1 MNTFGS
7 FQCECPL
14 GYYLNEDTRICEGSC
29 TVLGVCGTSVC
40 MHVYVCA
47 TESWFCSGPSLCAV
61 GVVGRVSSPFSSTFA
76 VLFTNPGP
84 FLSPSPVPMPA
95 CTCPVPGLSIPS
107 AKPILHPT
115 SGLCLTCAQYFNLL
129 SPLVRQI
136 LMSALLTL
144 GSAAPGPATTPSA
157 TTPVCA
163 PLSTCKS
170 TEEITAWV
178 WHYPKLW
185 EGAQQCPGCARLM
198 GGAVGSMIRAV
209 WLSGRSGKC
218 WEQGLGIRVPECIPA
233 PTPHTL
239 PMSEDVHCHCLLWD
253 RVQSSH

>member
-1 MNTFGS
+1 
-7 FQCECPL
+7 
-14 GYYLNEDTRICEGSC
+14 
-29 TVLGVCGTSVC
+29 
-40 MHVYVCA
+40 
-47 TESWFCSGPSLCAV
+47 
-61 GVVGRVSSPFSSTFA
+61 
-76 VLFTNPGP
+76 
-84 FLSPSPVPMPA
+84 
-95 CTCPVPGLSIPS
+95 
-107 AKPILHPT
+107 
-115 SGLCLTCAQYFNLL
+115 
-129 SPLVRQI
+129 
-136 LMSALLTL
+136 MSALLTL

-218 WEQGLGIRVPECIPA
+218 WEQGLGLRVPECIPA
-233 PTPHTL
+233 PTPHTIAHVRGCAL
-239 PMSEDVHCHCLLWD
+239 PLPAVGQSPKLSLSRASAHPCSHFAGPVRYMQSLSTRTGPSDISLARSSLGLAALVLRVGTRQCLRCLC
-253 RVQSSH
+253 RHEEECVLSQLQ